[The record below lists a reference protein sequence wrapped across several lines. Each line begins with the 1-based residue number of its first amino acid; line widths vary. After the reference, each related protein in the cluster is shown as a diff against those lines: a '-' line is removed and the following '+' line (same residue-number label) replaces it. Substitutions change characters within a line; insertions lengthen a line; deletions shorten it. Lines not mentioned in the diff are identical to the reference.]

1 VKKTGAGLARHRSK
15 QDIGTPGIFI
25 SAVEARF
32 GELDCDLAANKH
44 NTKCDR
50 FISEEQNSLAFDW
63 STLQGNL
70 WLNPPFG
77 NIEPWAKKC
86 AERKNDPRWTLLL
99 VPAAVG
105 ANWFQQHVVPN
116 AHVIELNDRI
126 TFVGSK
132 TGYPKDL
139 VLCVFGF
146 GMTGRSWWHWDARKT
161 KAYNRV
167 PKLKSPRKSRA
178 ATAGK

>member
-1 VKKTGAGLARHRSK
+1 MKKTGAGLARHRSK
-15 QDIGTPGIFI
+15 QDIATPQVFI
-25 SAVEARF
+25 SAIEARF
-32 GELDCDLAANKH
+32 GEIAFDLAASPK
-44 NTKCDR
+44 NTKCDV
-50 FISEEQNSLAFDW
+50 FFSENDNSLAQDW
-63 STLQGNL
+63 SSLSGNL

-126 TFVGSK
+126 TFVGSR

-146 GMTGRSWWHWDARKT
+146 GMTGRSWWHWDTKKK
-161 KAYNRV
+161 KAYERTPKDKRV
-167 PKLKSPRKSRA
+167 RKPRA
-178 ATAGK
+178 AKAAE